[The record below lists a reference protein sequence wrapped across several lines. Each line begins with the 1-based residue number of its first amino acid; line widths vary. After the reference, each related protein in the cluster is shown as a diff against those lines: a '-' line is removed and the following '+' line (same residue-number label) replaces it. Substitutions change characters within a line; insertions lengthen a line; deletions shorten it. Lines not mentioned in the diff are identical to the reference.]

1 MKFRD
6 WILLNEIQHFS
17 LPTMQI
23 NGITTDGID
32 FRFED
37 WGKGYNPDKNSEIKI
52 MPSKGNSYFDGP
64 FSAPLRDGTFLNI
77 SFVEEQYTSR
87 FGGGALAT
95 RQKNQITVDVR
106 ATEKV
111 LPRQWY
117 DFAVFYLRGNV
128 VKPPE
133 WPRSRSEERIL
144 QKVE

>member
-17 LPTMQI
+17 FPTTLV

-37 WGKGYNPDKNSEIKI
+37 WGKGYNPAKHDVIK
-52 MPSKGNSYFDGP
+52 MAPKGNPYFSGP
-64 FSAPLRDGTFLNI
+64 FSVPLSNGTFLNV
-77 SFVEEQYTSR
+77 SFVEEPYTSR
-87 FGGGALAT
+87 FGGGVLSM
-95 RQKNQITVDVR
+95 RQINKINVEPQ
-106 ATEKV
+106 ATERI

-117 DFAVFYLRGNV
+117 DFAIFYLRGKV

-133 WPRSRSEERIL
+133 WPRSDSEQGIVG
-144 QKVE
+144 KVE